1 MVAWT
6 DNEHAQPPGQQT
18 NTQENASRHQRGFEP
33 VAAFREARARFTIRP
48 YPAPESALRYGR
60 NIQPAVD
67 VSNLHL
73 PPDRYILIKPVSH
86 RCPSKHQRRDVEIY
100 VDTAR
105 DKIAA
110 RRFGAARS
118 PPNICFPPPSP
129 RLFMALI
136 RKLRPFMF
144 DQQR

>member
-1 MVAWT
+1 MNMHSPRDSKQTHRKMYPDTSGVL
-6 DNEHAQPPGQQT
+6 NPLPP
-18 NTQENASRHQRGFEP
+18 FE
-33 VAAFREARARFTIRP
+33 RRARFTIRP

-118 PPNICFPPPSP
+118 PPNICFPPLPP
-129 RLFMALI
+129 RAFLW
-136 RKLRPFMF
+136 R
-144 DQQR
+144 